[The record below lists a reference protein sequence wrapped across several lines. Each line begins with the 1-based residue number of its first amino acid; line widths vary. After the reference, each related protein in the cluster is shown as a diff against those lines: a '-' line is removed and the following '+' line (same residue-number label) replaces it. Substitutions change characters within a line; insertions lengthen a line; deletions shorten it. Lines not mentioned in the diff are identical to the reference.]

1 MHPRIRSRLERLVSD
16 YGLFEPP
23 GQRYRTVRDA
33 LFGLPDPRDPTIV
46 VPNHE
51 FRDGARPYPGHT
63 GSALDE
69 PAKAL
74 KAGDH
79 GVPGGENMI
88 ALPDGSC
95 RYFTIRESAR
105 IQTFP
110 DDYIFVGSWTEAMRQ
125 VGNAVPVKLAAAVG
139 ESIMKQVG
147 EGSGDACG

>member
-1 MHPRIRSRLERLVSD
+1 
-16 YGLFEPP
+16 
-23 GQRYRTVRDA
+23 
-33 LFGLPDPRDPTIV
+33 
-46 VPNHE
+46 
-51 FRDGARPYPGHT
+51 
-63 GSALDE
+63 
-69 PAKAL
+69 
-74 KAGDH
+74 
-79 GVPGGENMI
+79 MI